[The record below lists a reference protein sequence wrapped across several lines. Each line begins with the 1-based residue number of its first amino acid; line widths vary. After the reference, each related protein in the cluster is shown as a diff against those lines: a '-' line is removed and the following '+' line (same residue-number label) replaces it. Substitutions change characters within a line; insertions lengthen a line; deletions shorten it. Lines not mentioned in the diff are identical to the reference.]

1 MTARQILFL
10 VLIAFAQFA
19 NAQSLEFTVMHA
31 PGGVSDIVTRYISRH
46 YPDKNYV
53 VVNRPGAAGK
63 IAMSHL
69 MTEKTHMLATTVQVF
84 VTNPL
89 NFNDLNYDPKKDLD
103 VLATVGIMPSALL
116 CNKKTGIESYNDF
129 INVKKS
135 LSFAVGGYGSSE
147 HIATEVLLSKSKV
160 KHIVVPYAQGGNKSV
175 LDLLGGHVDCM
186 FGNYPTVKSYT
197 DNENLKLLLTSH
209 SIGLS
214 APTWESIY
222 KEVFPFQSYLSI
234 IVPKSMNEATKTKI
248 TKDLST
254 AFQSTEYKQGL
265 TELGLFFKSDTDR
278 GKIQES
284 LNYNDSLRKFI
295 LDNKVKTAGQ

>member
-1 MTARQILFL
+1 MTLKQIFFL
-10 VLIAFAQFA
+10 VLVAFTQLA
-19 NAQSLEFTVMHA
+19 NSQSLEFTVMHA
-31 PGGVSDIVTRYISRH
+31 PGGVSDIVTRYITRH
-46 YPDKNYV
+46 YPDKSYV

-63 IAMSHL
+63 IAIGHL

-129 INVKKS
+129 INTKKS

-160 KHIVVPYAQGGNKSV
+160 KHIVVPYAQGGNKAV

-186 FGNYPTVKSYT
+186 FGNYPTVKSYI
-197 DNENLKLLLTSH
+197 DNENVKLLLTSH
-209 SIGLS
+209 PIGLP
-214 APTWESIY
+214 APTWESIH

-234 IVPKSMNEATKTKI
+234 IVPKAMSETVKAKI
-248 TKDLST
+248 TKDLSI
-254 AFQSTEYKQGL
+254 AFQSTDYKQGL
-265 TELGLFFKSDTDR
+265 NELGLFFKSDTDKT
-278 GKIQES
+278 KIQES
-284 LNYNDSLRKFI
+284 LNYNDSLRKFL

>member
-1 MTARQILFL
+1 MTLKQIFFL
-10 VLIAFAQFA
+10 VLIAFTQFA
-19 NAQSLEFTVMHA
+19 NSQSLEFTVMHA
-31 PGGVSDIVTRYISRH
+31 PGGVSDIVTRYITRH

-63 IAMSHL
+63 IAMGHL

-103 VLATVGIMPSALL
+103 VLATVGIMPSVLL

-209 SIGLS
+209 SVGLP

-234 IVPKSMNEATKTKI
+234 IVPKSMNETIKSKI
-248 TKDLST
+248 TKDLSI
-254 AFQSTEYKQGL
+254 AFQSTDYKQGL
-265 TELGLFFKSDTDR
+265 VELGLFVKSDTDR
-278 GKIQES
+278 TKIQES
-284 LNYNDSLRKFI
+284 LNYNDSLRKFL

>member
-1 MTARQILFL
+1 MLVNKFFLLLILFFSK
-10 VLIAFAQFA
+10 FAV
-19 NAQSLEFTVMHA
+19 AQSLEFTVMHA
-31 PGGVSDIVTRYISRH
+31 PGGVSDIVTRYITKH
-46 YPDKNYV
+46 YPDKNYM
-53 VVNRPGAAGK
+53 VVNRPGGSGK
-63 IAMSHL
+63 IAMGHL

-214 APTWESIY
+214 APTWESTY
-222 KEVFPFQSYLSI
+222 KEAFPFQSYLSI
-234 IVPKSMNEATKTKI
+234 IAPKSMNEITKDKI
-248 TKDLST
+248 TKDLNI

-265 TELGLFFKSDTDR
+265 VDLGLFFKSSTDKTR
-278 GKIQES
+278 IQES

-295 LDNKVKTAGQ
+295 LDNKIKTTN

>member
-1 MTARQILFL
+1 MLINKFFLLLILFFSK
-10 VLIAFAQFA
+10 VVS
-19 NAQSLEFTVMHA
+19 AQSLEFTVMHA
-31 PGGVSDIVTRYISRH
+31 PGGVSDIVTRYITKH
-46 YPDKNYV
+46 YPDKNYT
-53 VVNRPGAAGK
+53 VVNRPGGSGK
-63 IAMSHL
+63 IAMGHL

-116 CNKKTGIESYNDF
+116 CNKRTGIESYNDF
-129 INVKKS
+129 INIKKS

-186 FGNYPTVKSYT
+186 FGNFPTIKSYT

-214 APTWESIY
+214 APTWESVY

-234 IVPKSMNEATKTKI
+234 IVPRTMNETTKDKI
-248 TKDLST
+248 TKDLNT
-254 AFQSTEYKQGL
+254 AFQSSEYRQGL
-265 TELGLFFKSDTDR
+265 IDLGLFFKSSIDKS
-278 GKIQES
+278 KIQES

-295 LDNKVKTAGQ
+295 LDNKIKTTS